1 MQILVGGFSVQNN
14 ASNPSTP
21 WTDQHLI
28 SPYNIIPETHIKVVS
43 VKDMIT
49 YKSNSWLL
57 NRFFL
62 SAS

>member
-49 YKSNSWLL
+49 YKSNS
-57 NRFFL
+57 
-62 SAS
+62 